1 MRGFFIKLTSKL
13 KCFEFNDS
21 AARSHSDHERTPMPR
36 RLSRVLAA
44 LLALLAPAL
53 AAAEPIELKLAYF
66 SSDRT
71 NLYTTGA
78 QPFVDAINAE
88 GGDRVRVKVY
98 FSGALGSD
106 LAHQTQLLR
115 NGTADIAYI
124 VQPYESQQFPD
135 SRLIEL
141 PGLYRNA
148 REATRVFSALVARRQ
163 MRGYEDFYVIGVFAG
178 DPEYVHSRPPIP
190 TLAGLKGKRIR
201 TNNDTENEIIT
212 RLGAVPSFVP
222 LNKVA
227 ETISSGVI
235 DGALAPPAPMFD
247 FGIGRVAP
255 NHYML
260 PTAMVPQSL
269 LMSRKRFDSLPADV
283 QALIR
288 KFSGDWFTQTYI
300 RANEA
305 ATAAAMSQ
313 LKADPHRKVVFPSP
327 ADRSTA
333 DAVFKSVV
341 SAYSI
346 RDPHNLQLVVAAR
359 EILAALRD
367 SP

>member
-1 MRGFFIKLTSKL
+1 
-13 KCFEFNDS
+13 
-21 AARSHSDHERTPMPR
+21 MPR

-44 LLALLAPAL
+44 LLVLLAPAL

-71 NLYTTGA
+71 HLYTSGV
-78 QPFVDAINAE
+78 QPFVDAVNAE
-88 GGDRVRVKVY
+88 GGGRVRIKVY

-124 VQPYESQQFPD
+124 VQPYEPQQFPD

-141 PGLYRNA
+141 PGLYRDA
-148 REATRVFSALVARRQ
+148 REATRVFSALVARGQ

-190 TLAGLKGKRIR
+190 ALADLKGKRIR
-201 TNNDTENEIIT
+201 TNNDTENAILT
-212 RLGAVPSFVP
+212 RLGAIPTFVP
-222 LNKVA
+222 INKVA
-227 ETISSGVI
+227 ESISSGAI
-235 DGALAPPAPMFD
+235 DGALAPPAPMID

-260 PTAMVPQSL
+260 PTAMVPLSL
-269 LMSRKRFDSLPADV
+269 LMTRERFDSLPADV

-288 KFSGDWFTQTYI
+288 KYSGDWFTDVYI

-305 ATAAAMSQ
+305 ATAATMKQ
-313 LKADPHRKVVFPSP
+313 LEADPHRKVVFPSR
-327 ADRSTA
+327 ADMKTA
-333 DAVFKSVV
+333 DAVFKYVIDGY
-341 SAYSI
+341 ANH
-346 RDPHNLQLVVAAR
+346 DPHNAQLVAAAR
-359 EILAALRD
+359 DIVARLRGN
-367 SP
+367 P